1 VLCLFILKI
10 FYGGFMAH
18 IATAEFIGLF
28 KDYPIKSQDDKK
40 DPLVI
45 AKVFDTF
52 GSATWF
58 LTEFDANDNIAF
70 GYVTGLGSNEFG
82 YVSITELEEIKHDQL
97 GVLRIERDLYFSQQ
111 PLSQLVDI

>member
-1 VLCLFILKI
+1 
-10 FYGGFMAH
+10 MAH

-40 DPLVI
+40 DPFVI

-82 YVSITELEEIKHDQL
+82 YVSITELEEIKHDKL

>member
-1 VLCLFILKI
+1 
-10 FYGGFMAH
+10 MAH

-82 YVSITELEEIKHDQL
+82 YVSITELEEIKHDKL